1 MLAQLLLLLCAV
13 APTAGGGAPAPE
25 PAAAAAKRIPPGRAA
40 PDESLLQRI
49 AALEGGAGQ
58 DYYGRHEAAG
68 LRHARAMAELPEQE
82 RLQLELALLRDK
94 ARAVRDEQHG
104 GNTEEFFE
112 RLDHSGDDHLQ
123 TEELLSILHG
133 LSGDPQRQR
142 PDGTGVFGKIA
153 DQMVDSVRAGIDQ
166 DGDGVVHRSEFA
178 DMMHGGDF

>member
-1 MLAQLLLLLCAV
+1 MLAQLLLLLCV
-13 APTAGGGAPAPE
+13 AAPAAGGGAPAPE
-25 PAAAAAKRIPPGRAA
+25 PAAAAKRIPPEPAA

-49 AALEGGAGQ
+49 AALEGGAGRQ
-58 DYYGRHEAAG
+58 YYADHEAAG

-104 GNTEEFFE
+104 GNTGEYFE
-112 RLDHSGDDHLQ
+112 RLDHSDDDHLQ